1 MLPLGQFAPR
11 KYLDAHRLMH
21 ITVKRARLRTP
32 YSSLSLSLSPSP
44 PLPQRAPSGAPSLA
58 LRATAS
64 DASDGPSQQ
73 QPKQSVR
80 KKAKRPRKHVP
91 VGDVEPPSGGLGGGA
106 GAGLVG
112 DPFANLVSPVEYAE
126 LDSASAASSGE
137 PSTLS
142 LRSSSLPLDAA
153 PLPEPS
159 FQDRQ
164 RFERIVEE
172 VLEEEKPEELPA
184 ILTKHV
190 DFLLSVDVT
199 TLTNDLIRCLL
210 RGELRLMRWCWRVR
224 RCCLVSV
231 VCCGLWWRCSK

>member
-1 MLPLGQFAPR
+1 M
-11 KYLDAHRLMH
+11 
-21 ITVKRARLRTP
+21 
-32 YSSLSLSLSPSP
+32 
-44 PLPQRAPSGAPSLA
+44 
-58 LRATAS
+58 
-64 DASDGPSQQ
+64 
-73 QPKQSVR
+73 R

-210 RGELRLMRWCWRVR
+210 RGELRLMRWCWRAPMLFGVG
-224 RCCLVSV
+224 CLLRFVVEMLEVSEDSSTRESTTHDSA
-231 VCCGLWWRCSK
+231 LE